1 MVLWLIIGWTYAFR
15 YVTNADKT
23 QEAKRTR
30 PVTEGGGGDVH
41 LPWRRHWPLKL
52 KWIITIRCSSI
63 DSSDSVYIFY
73 RVKYIPVFIIP
84 RSESG
89 RFIE

>member
-63 DSSDSVYIFY
+63 DSSDSVYILPGQVYPGLHNSSFREWEVY
-73 RVKYIPVFIIP
+73 
-84 RSESG
+84 
-89 RFIE
+89 